1 MEFRNAKN
9 GKKVELRKSQRRKM
23 LLKAISI
30 GKISTRPKSMMNIV
44 VKAIKTMV
52 PSEFLDGVIRA
63 DYLRL

>member
-1 MEFRNAKN
+1 MQAIAAVIE
-9 GKKVELRKSQRRKM
+9 VLKSMR
-23 LLKAISI
+23 
-30 GKISTRPKSMMNIV
+30 MMNIV